1 MIFGK
6 VDLIPET
13 PQGFLAA
20 LQTAGPT
27 VVLPFSSPETATG
40 LGMVEEGRSQDL
52 LPGDLDNVS
61 LALELQLAQN

>member
-1 MIFGK
+1 MIFEK

-13 PQGFLAA
+13 PRGFLAA

-52 LPGDLDNVS
+52 LPGT
-61 LALELQLAQN
+61 